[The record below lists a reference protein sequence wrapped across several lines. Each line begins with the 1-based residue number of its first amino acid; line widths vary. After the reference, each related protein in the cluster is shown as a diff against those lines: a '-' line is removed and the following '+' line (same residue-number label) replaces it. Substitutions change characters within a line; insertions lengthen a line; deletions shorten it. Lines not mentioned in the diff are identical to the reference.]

1 MKHCRTRNI
10 ESKRLILRK
19 FTLNDALSMYKNW
32 ASDKEVT
39 KYLTWLPHLNVT
51 VTKNVIK
58 NWVNNYSSDN
68 YYKWAIILKENGN
81 EPIGDI
87 SVVSLKE
94 QESIATIGYC
104 IGKFWWNKGI
114 TSEALKL
121 VIDFLF
127 DEIGLKEIEAE
138 YDSNNLGSGKVM
150 QKCGMQYKKTFYL
163 TKENDKRCSTFYCY
177 SIKNKK
183 R

>member
-1 MKHCRTRNI
+1 MIFYQCIK
-10 ESKRLILRK
+10 
-19 FTLNDALSMYKNW
+19 W

-39 KYLTWLPHLNVT
+39 KYLTWLPHLNVK

-68 YYKWAIILKENGN
+68 YYKWTIVLKENGN

-87 SVVSLKE
+87 SVVNLKE
-94 QESIATIGYC
+94 QESITTIGYC
-104 IGKFWWNKGI
+104 IGKIWWNKGI
-114 TSEALKL
+114 TSETLKL

-127 DEIGLKEIEAE
+127 DEVGLKQIEAE
-138 YDSNNLGSGKVM
+138 YDSNNLSSGKVM

-163 TKENDKRCSTFYCY
+163 TQENNKRYGIFYCY
-177 SIKNKK
+177 YIKNKK
-183 R
+183 NN